1 MGVTRYIAISYFNE
15 NSPQHNVVRGMVG
28 IPIETFVRAAD
39 HEAALAEKD
48 KEIAKVA
55 GERNQTAKEFDVAY
69 QAAVTYKQQRD
80 TLIAQAVRFAEYIK
94 NSPVSHVM
102 SHVLVKDAQAFLST
116 PEVQAYQA
124 QQKEGG

>member
-94 NSPVSHVM
+94 NSPVSHV
-102 SHVLVKDAQAFLST
+102 LVKDAQAFLST

>member
-1 MGVTRYIAISYFNE
+1 MGDDPIQYVPRSL
-15 NSPQHNVVRGMVG
+15 RDDGMVPLSEVAHYTH
-28 IPIETFVRAAD
+28 IQFVPYVTLAD

-94 NSPVSHVM
+94 NSPVSHV
-102 SHVLVKDAQAFLST
+102 LVKNAQAFLST
-116 PEVQAYQA
+116 PEVQAYPA